1 MVNFVLDDD
10 EKAKFDAW
18 ESEHYKTCK
27 LQPGTAGDL
36 HSFRLCPTGIGTFIS
51 VKCPCG
57 ASEDLTGD
65 L

>member
-1 MVNFVLDDD
+1 MAELILEDD
-10 EKAKFDAW
+10 EKEKLRIWKAA
-18 ESEHYKTCK
+18 HYTVCK
-27 LQPGTAGDL
+27 LEPGTCGDL
-36 HSFRLCPTGIGTFIS
+36 YHFRICPSGIGNFIS